1 MSFQFTTANTILNY
15 NWQRNWSS
23 DSWFN
28 GSTDPP
34 KFRISWRTRVNI
46 SGGRSCVLPLFP
58 RRYIYSSDM
67 ADVDPV
73 QLSELWAKTLK
84 VRRDPVKIMKSLTH
98 SFVFVVVLA
107 REEEVE
113 GTQTKIVGVG
123 RLISDGAFIAT
134 ICDVAVD
141 PAYQRRGIGRKI
153 VKYLVKATKKM
164 DGPSGFAAFPP
175 PLARRFFWM
184 IGFRYD
190 KKFYFMV
197 YQGNFLDNRDAISLD
212 SDTKH
217 CI

>member
-1 MSFQFTTANTILNY
+1 
-15 NWQRNWSS
+15 
-23 DSWFN
+23 
-28 GSTDPP
+28 
-34 KFRISWRTRVNI
+34 
-46 SGGRSCVLPLFP
+46 
-58 RRYIYSSDM
+58 M

-153 VKYLVKATKKM
+153 VKYLVKATKKN
-164 DGPSGFAAFPP
+164 GWTIWVCCFSSPSGKA
-175 PLARRFFWM
+175 LLLDDRF
-184 IGFRYD
+184 
-190 KKFYFMV
+190 
-197 YQGNFLDNRDAISLD
+197 
-212 SDTKH
+212 
-217 CI
+217 

>member
-1 MSFQFTTANTILNY
+1 MLNGCTE
-15 NWQRNWSS
+15 
-23 DSWFN
+23 FKL
-28 GSTDPP
+28 GPP
-34 KFRISWRTRVNI
+34 KVQLSGRMRVNVF
-46 SGGRSCVLPLFP
+46 GERSSICPLFP
-58 RRYIYSSDM
+58 RRYIYSSDI

-84 VRRDPVKIMKSLTH
+84 VRRDPVKILKSLKH
-98 SFVFVVVLA
+98 SFVFVVVIA

-113 GTQTKIVGVG
+113 GTQNKIVGVG

-164 DGPSGFAAFPP
+164 GGPSGFAAFPP
-175 PLARRFFWM
+175 PLARLFFWM

-197 YQGNFLDNRDAISLD
+197 YKGKLLENIDASSVDI
-212 SDTKH
+212 DTKVLDKVRKT
-217 CI
+217 